1 MLSHE
6 MGLYKMGISSCLLTL
21 NLRAFI
27 GVWLRISK
35 QLYGFDLVNIYF
47 EMKILNLKYAVF
59 VHNEMEPH
67 VEIQLCDKINIHLNH
82 VEYEL

>member
-6 MGLYKMGISSCLLTL
+6 MGLYKMAICSGLL
-21 NLRAFI
+21 NFKLRAFI
-27 GVWLRISK
+27 GAWLRISK

-59 VHNEMEPH
+59 VHNEMEPL
-67 VEIQLCDKINIHLNH
+67 VQIQLCDKINIHLN
-82 VEYEL
+82 YYK